1 MFYTR
6 QLSYPVLV
14 TVYHMLECQ
23 AMDILSY
30 TGTTTT
36 TSSDDGADEVTLEAK
51 TRTSLLHVGEIA
63 DWCIFSIEVR
73 NTYGLPF
80 EVTFERNQEG
90 EFSTVHSQGAKS
102 DEHGSLTGVEH
113 ASVTS
118 LVPPGSTSRYVSPD
132 IVFLLVVLIV
142 FSHQDRFAS
151 EEDLTNG
158 GACIASYTHAFG
170 STICR
175 HGIQPHR
182 SSRARST
189 RTILVPGRAL

>member
-36 TSSDDGADEVTLEAK
+36 TSSDDDADEVTLEAK

-80 EVTFERNQEG
+80 EVTFERIQEG
-90 EFSTVHSQGAKS
+90 EFSTLHLQEVQSVKH
-102 DEHGSLTGVEH
+102 ESLTGVEH

-118 LVPPGSTSRYVSPD
+118 LVPPGSTSRIVLPVKKISLTEEHVSRPIPMLSDRQYVVTASNLTAAQERAQRELFWYREELFKG
-132 IVFLLVVLIV
+132 VRGRWREVR
-142 FSHQDRFAS
+142 FS
-151 EEDLTNG
+151 
-158 GACIASYTHAFG
+158 
-170 STICR
+170 
-175 HGIQPHR
+175 
-182 SSRARST
+182 
-189 RTILVPGRAL
+189 

>member
-36 TSSDDGADEVTLEAK
+36 KSSDDETDEVALEAK

-90 EFSTVHSQGAKS
+90 ESSTLHRQEAKFNKY
-102 DEHGSLTGVEH
+102 GLLTGVEH

-118 LVPPGSTSRYVSPD
+118 LVPPGSTSRYVPYGTHFS
-132 IVFLLVVLIV
+132 VALLTL
-142 FSHQDRFAS
+142 SHQNRPTS
-151 EEDLTNG
+151 EEDFTHG
-158 GACIASYTHAFG
+158 GACIAPNTHAFG

-175 HGIQPHR
+175 HDI
-182 SSRARST
+182 
-189 RTILVPGRAL
+189 